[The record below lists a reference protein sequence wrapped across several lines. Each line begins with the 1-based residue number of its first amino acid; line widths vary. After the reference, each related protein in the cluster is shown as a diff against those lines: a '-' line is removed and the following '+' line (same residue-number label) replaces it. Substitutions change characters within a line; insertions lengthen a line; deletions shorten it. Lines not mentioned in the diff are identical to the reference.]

1 MRIIITLPTVA
12 YTCNTEEDRVVNS
25 LEITS
30 AGDVLDMC
38 LPSCIDG
45 SALDPSMGMGL
56 LEGKTTPIT
65 SFCDTSMKS
74 LSSSDSTVQNILA
87 RVCTGCSVMVLMLLE
102 FTI

>member
-1 MRIIITLPTVA
+1 MNKCYNIPIVA
-12 YTCNTEEDRVVNS
+12 YRCSTEEDRVVNS

-38 LPSCIDG
+38 LLSCIDG

-56 LEGKTTPIT
+56 LEGKTTPIR

-74 LSSSDSTVQNILA
+74 ISLSDSSMQNILA
-87 RVCTGCSVMVLMLLE
+87 RV
-102 FTI
+102 